1 MLEIRDLSITLQT
14 AQGPKKVVQHV
25 DFQIPTGTTLGIV
38 GESGSGKTMLCYAIL
53 QLFRESRNYEG
64 DILLEGRSLM
74 EMDEQQL
81 RGLRG
86 NDVACI
92 LQNPMAM
99 FNPIITIGE
108 HMIETV
114 QAHRSLSKKQA
125 LHIATE
131 QLAFFQLTDSRLL
144 KKYPHE
150 LSGGMLQRVM
160 IAMAMSLRPKL
171 LLADEPTT
179 ALDVTIQAQILK
191 LMRDM
196 QKKMGTSIILITHDL
211 GVVAGMC
218 DRIIVMKEGEIVE
231 QGTTEEI
238 FANAQHPYTQ
248 KLLNALPKL
257 HEKKQPKEIATIQPG
272 IDRHKPLIEVTHLS
286 KEFPLGRG
294 QTLKAVNDLSFYIY
308 PGETLGLV
316 NLVQVNRLQVG
327 RFFNFISLQMERFCI
342 KEYL

>member
-53 QLFRESRNYEG
+53 QLFRESRHYGG
-64 DILLEGRSLM
+64 DILLEGRSLLG
-74 EMDEQQL
+74 MDEQQL

-179 ALDVTIQAQILK
+179 ALDTMTQLK
-191 LMRDM
+191 VLEELSHCQQQYQTTM
-196 QKKMGTSIILITHDL
+196 LIVSHDL
-211 GVVAGMC
+211 GVIARMADQIVVMRRGKIMEYGPAERILQNPVHSYTKALVAAKRKDDQLEKLVDSWSG
-218 DRIIVMKEGEIVE
+218 DTNGILYELDTNYWVR
-231 QGTTEEI
+231 QEES
-238 FANAQHPYTQ
+238 
-248 KLLNALPKL
+248 
-257 HEKKQPKEIATIQPG
+257 
-272 IDRHKPLIEVTHLS
+272 R
-286 KEFPLGRG
+286 
-294 QTLKAVNDLSFYIY
+294 
-308 PGETLGLV
+308 
-316 NLVQVNRLQVG
+316 
-327 RFFNFISLQMERFCI
+327 C
-342 KEYL
+342 

>member
-14 AQGPKKVVQHV
+14 ARGPKKVVQHV

-92 LQNPMAM
+92 LQNPLAM

-179 ALDVTIQAQILK
+179 ALDTMTQLK
-191 LMRDM
+191 VLEELSHCQQQYQTTM
-196 QKKMGTSIILITHDL
+196 LIVSHDL
-211 GVVAGMC
+211 GVIARMADQIVVMRRGKIMEYGPAERILQNPVHSYTKALVAAKRKDDQLEKLVDSWSG
-218 DRIIVMKEGEIVE
+218 DTNGILYELDTNYWVR
-231 QGTTEEI
+231 QEEI
-238 FANAQHPYTQ
+238 
-248 KLLNALPKL
+248 
-257 HEKKQPKEIATIQPG
+257 
-272 IDRHKPLIEVTHLS
+272 R
-286 KEFPLGRG
+286 
-294 QTLKAVNDLSFYIY
+294 
-308 PGETLGLV
+308 
-316 NLVQVNRLQVG
+316 
-327 RFFNFISLQMERFCI
+327 C
-342 KEYL
+342 

>member
-64 DILLEGRSLM
+64 DILLEGRSLLG
-74 EMDEQQL
+74 MDEQQL

-108 HMIETV
+108 HMIETL

-179 ALDVTIQAQILK
+179 ALDTMTQLK
-191 LMRDM
+191 VLEELSHCQQQYQTTM
-196 QKKMGTSIILITHDL
+196 LIVSHDL
-211 GVVAGMC
+211 GVIARMADQIVVMRRGKIMEYGPAERLLQNPVHSYTKALVAAKRKDDQLEKLVDSWSG
-218 DRIIVMKEGEIVE
+218 DTNGILYELDTNYWVR
-231 QGTTEEI
+231 QEE
-238 FANAQHPYTQ
+238 
-248 KLLNALPKL
+248 
-257 HEKKQPKEIATIQPG
+257 
-272 IDRHKPLIEVTHLS
+272 
-286 KEFPLGRG
+286 
-294 QTLKAVNDLSFYIY
+294 
-308 PGETLGLV
+308 
-316 NLVQVNRLQVG
+316 NR
-327 RFFNFISLQMERFCI
+327 C
-342 KEYL
+342 

>member
-14 AQGPKKVVQHV
+14 ARGPKKVVQHV

-64 DILLEGRSLM
+64 DILLEGRSLLG
-74 EMDEQQL
+74 MDEQQL

-99 FNPIITIGE
+99 FNPIITIGD

-179 ALDVTIQAQILK
+179 ALDTMTQLK
-191 LMRDM
+191 VLEELSHCQQQYQTTM
-196 QKKMGTSIILITHDL
+196 LIVSHDL
-211 GVVAGMC
+211 GVIARMADQIVVMRRGKIMEYGPAERLLQNHVHSYTKALVAAKRKDDQLEKLVDSWSG
-218 DRIIVMKEGEIVE
+218 DTNGILYELDTNYWVR
-231 QGTTEEI
+231 QEE
-238 FANAQHPYTQ
+238 
-248 KLLNALPKL
+248 
-257 HEKKQPKEIATIQPG
+257 
-272 IDRHKPLIEVTHLS
+272 
-286 KEFPLGRG
+286 
-294 QTLKAVNDLSFYIY
+294 
-308 PGETLGLV
+308 
-316 NLVQVNRLQVG
+316 NR
-327 RFFNFISLQMERFCI
+327 C
-342 KEYL
+342 

>member
-179 ALDVTIQAQILK
+179 ALDTMTQLK
-191 LMRDM
+191 VLEELSHCQQQYQTTM
-196 QKKMGTSIILITHDL
+196 LIVSHDL
-211 GVVAGMC
+211 GVIARMADQIVVMRRGKIMEYGPAERLLQNPVHSYTKALVAAKRKDDQLEKLVDSWSG
-218 DRIIVMKEGEIVE
+218 DTNGILYELDTNYWVR
-231 QGTTEEI
+231 QEE
-238 FANAQHPYTQ
+238 
-248 KLLNALPKL
+248 
-257 HEKKQPKEIATIQPG
+257 
-272 IDRHKPLIEVTHLS
+272 
-286 KEFPLGRG
+286 
-294 QTLKAVNDLSFYIY
+294 
-308 PGETLGLV
+308 
-316 NLVQVNRLQVG
+316 NR
-327 RFFNFISLQMERFCI
+327 C
-342 KEYL
+342 

>member
-53 QLFRESRNYEG
+53 QLFRESRHYGG
-64 DILLEGRSLM
+64 DILLEGRSLLG
-74 EMDEQQL
+74 MDEQQL

-99 FNPIITIGE
+99 FNPIITIGD

-179 ALDVTIQAQILK
+179 ALDTMTQLK
-191 LMRDM
+191 VLEELSHCQQQYQTTM
-196 QKKMGTSIILITHDL
+196 LIVSHDL
-211 GVVAGMC
+211 GVIARMADQIVVMRRGKIMEYGPAERLLQNPVHSYTKALVAAKRKDDQLEKLVDSWSG
-218 DRIIVMKEGEIVE
+218 DTNGILYELDTNYWVR
-231 QGTTEEI
+231 QEE
-238 FANAQHPYTQ
+238 
-248 KLLNALPKL
+248 
-257 HEKKQPKEIATIQPG
+257 
-272 IDRHKPLIEVTHLS
+272 
-286 KEFPLGRG
+286 
-294 QTLKAVNDLSFYIY
+294 
-308 PGETLGLV
+308 
-316 NLVQVNRLQVG
+316 NR
-327 RFFNFISLQMERFCI
+327 C
-342 KEYL
+342 

>member
-14 AQGPKKVVQHV
+14 ARGPKKVVQHV

-53 QLFRESRNYEG
+53 QLFRESRHYGG
-64 DILLEGRSLM
+64 DILLEGRSLLG
-74 EMDEQQL
+74 MDEQQL
-81 RGLRG
+81 RDLRG

-99 FNPIITIGE
+99 FNPIITIGD

-179 ALDVTIQAQILK
+179 ALDTMTQLK
-191 LMRDM
+191 VLEELSHCQQQYQTTM
-196 QKKMGTSIILITHDL
+196 LIVSHDL
-211 GVVAGMC
+211 GVIARMADQIVVMRRGKIMEYGPAERLLQNPVHSYTKALVAAKRKDDQLEKLVDSWSG
-218 DRIIVMKEGEIVE
+218 DTNGILYELDTNYWVR
-231 QGTTEEI
+231 QEE
-238 FANAQHPYTQ
+238 
-248 KLLNALPKL
+248 
-257 HEKKQPKEIATIQPG
+257 
-272 IDRHKPLIEVTHLS
+272 
-286 KEFPLGRG
+286 
-294 QTLKAVNDLSFYIY
+294 
-308 PGETLGLV
+308 
-316 NLVQVNRLQVG
+316 NR
-327 RFFNFISLQMERFCI
+327 C
-342 KEYL
+342 

>member
-53 QLFRESRNYEG
+53 QLFRESRHYGG
-64 DILLEGRSLM
+64 DILLEGRSLLG
-74 EMDEQQL
+74 MDEQQL

-179 ALDVTIQAQILK
+179 ALDTMTQLK
-191 LMRDM
+191 VLEELSHCQQQYQTTM
-196 QKKMGTSIILITHDL
+196 LIVSHDL
-211 GVVAGMC
+211 GVIARMADQIVVMRRGKIMEYGPAERLLQNPVHSYTKALVAAKRKDDQLEKLVDSWSG
-218 DRIIVMKEGEIVE
+218 DTNGILYELDTNYWVR
-231 QGTTEEI
+231 QEES
-238 FANAQHPYTQ
+238 
-248 KLLNALPKL
+248 
-257 HEKKQPKEIATIQPG
+257 
-272 IDRHKPLIEVTHLS
+272 R
-286 KEFPLGRG
+286 
-294 QTLKAVNDLSFYIY
+294 
-308 PGETLGLV
+308 
-316 NLVQVNRLQVG
+316 
-327 RFFNFISLQMERFCI
+327 C
-342 KEYL
+342 

>member
-14 AQGPKKVVQHV
+14 AQGLKKVVQHV

-64 DILLEGRSLM
+64 DILLEGRSLLG
-74 EMDEQQL
+74 MDEQQL

-108 HMIETV
+108 HMIETL

-131 QLAFFQLTDSRLL
+131 QLAFFQLSDSRPL

-160 IAMAMSLRPKL
+160 IALAMSLRPKL

-179 ALDVTIQAQILK
+179 ALDTMTQLKILEE
-191 LMRDM
+191 LSHCQQQYQTTM
-196 QKKMGTSIILITHDL
+196 LIVSHDL
-211 GVVAGMC
+211 GVIARMADQIVVMRRGKIMEYGPAERLLQNPVHSYTRALVAAKRKDDQLEKLVDSWSG
-218 DRIIVMKEGEIVE
+218 DTNGILYELDTNYWVR
-231 QGTTEEI
+231 QEES
-238 FANAQHPYTQ
+238 
-248 KLLNALPKL
+248 
-257 HEKKQPKEIATIQPG
+257 
-272 IDRHKPLIEVTHLS
+272 R
-286 KEFPLGRG
+286 
-294 QTLKAVNDLSFYIY
+294 
-308 PGETLGLV
+308 
-316 NLVQVNRLQVG
+316 
-327 RFFNFISLQMERFCI
+327 C
-342 KEYL
+342 

>member
-64 DILLEGRSLM
+64 DILLEGRSLLG
-74 EMDEQQL
+74 MDEQQL

-108 HMIETV
+108 HMIETL

-131 QLAFFQLTDSRLL
+131 QLAFFQLSDSRLL

-160 IAMAMSLRPKL
+160 IALAMSLRPKL

-179 ALDVTIQAQILK
+179 ALDTMTQLKILEE
-191 LMRDM
+191 LSHCQQQYQTTM
-196 QKKMGTSIILITHDL
+196 LIVSHDL
-211 GVVAGMC
+211 GV
-218 DRIIVMKEGEIVE
+218 
-231 QGTTEEI
+231 
-238 FANAQHPYTQ
+238 
-248 KLLNALPKL
+248 
-257 HEKKQPKEIATIQPG
+257 IAP
-272 IDRHKPLIEVTHLS
+272 S
-286 KEFPLGRG
+286 
-294 QTLKAVNDLSFYIY
+294 
-308 PGETLGLV
+308 
-316 NLVQVNRLQVG
+316 
-327 RFFNFISLQMERFCI
+327 
-342 KEYL
+342 

>member
-92 LQNPMAM
+92 LQNPLAM

-179 ALDVTIQAQILK
+179 ALDTMTQLK
-191 LMRDM
+191 VLEELSHCQQQYQTTM
-196 QKKMGTSIILITHDL
+196 LIVSHDL
-211 GVVAGMC
+211 GVIARMADQIVVMRREKIMEYGPAERILQNPVHSYTKALVAAKRKDDQLEKLVDSWSG
-218 DRIIVMKEGEIVE
+218 DTNGILYELDTNYWVR
-231 QGTTEEI
+231 QEES
-238 FANAQHPYTQ
+238 
-248 KLLNALPKL
+248 
-257 HEKKQPKEIATIQPG
+257 
-272 IDRHKPLIEVTHLS
+272 R
-286 KEFPLGRG
+286 
-294 QTLKAVNDLSFYIY
+294 
-308 PGETLGLV
+308 
-316 NLVQVNRLQVG
+316 
-327 RFFNFISLQMERFCI
+327 C
-342 KEYL
+342 

>member
-14 AQGPKKVVQHV
+14 ARGPKKVVQHV

-53 QLFRESRNYEG
+53 QLFRESRHYGG
-64 DILLEGRSLM
+64 DILLEGRSLLG
-74 EMDEQQL
+74 MDEQQL

-179 ALDVTIQAQILK
+179 ALDTMTQLK
-191 LMRDM
+191 VLEELSHCQQQYQTTM
-196 QKKMGTSIILITHDL
+196 LIVSHDL
-211 GVVAGMC
+211 GVIARMADQIVVMRRGKIMEYGPAERILQNPVHSYTKALVAAKRKDDQLEKLVDSWSG
-218 DRIIVMKEGEIVE
+218 DTNGILYELDTNYWVR
-231 QGTTEEI
+231 QEERADVRNPTSI
-238 FANAQHPYTQ
+238 
-248 KLLNALPKL
+248 
-257 HEKKQPKEIATIQPG
+257 
-272 IDRHKPLIEVTHLS
+272 
-286 KEFPLGRG
+286 
-294 QTLKAVNDLSFYIY
+294 
-308 PGETLGLV
+308 
-316 NLVQVNRLQVG
+316 
-327 RFFNFISLQMERFCI
+327 
-342 KEYL
+342 

>member
-53 QLFRESRNYEG
+53 QLFRESRHYGG

-179 ALDVTIQAQILK
+179 ALDTMTQLK
-191 LMRDM
+191 VLEELSHCQQQYQTTM
-196 QKKMGTSIILITHDL
+196 LIVSHDL
-211 GVVAGMC
+211 GVIARMADQIVVMRRGKIMEYGPAERILQNPVHSYTKALVAAKRK
-218 DRIIVMKEGEIVE
+218 DDQLE
-231 QGTTEEI
+231 
-238 FANAQHPYTQ
+238 
-248 KLLNALPKL
+248 KLVDSWSGDTN
-257 HEKKQPKEIATIQPG
+257 G
-272 IDRHKPLIEVTHLS
+272 IL
-286 KEFPLGRG
+286 
-294 QTLKAVNDLSFYIY
+294 Y
-308 PGETLGLV
+308 
-316 NLVQVNRLQVG
+316 
-327 RFFNFISLQMERFCI
+327 
-342 KEYL
+342 

>member
-64 DILLEGRSLM
+64 DILLEGRSLLG
-74 EMDEQQL
+74 MDEQQL

-179 ALDVTIQAQILK
+179 ALDTMTQLK
-191 LMRDM
+191 VLEELSHCQQQYQTTM
-196 QKKMGTSIILITHDL
+196 LIVSHDL
-211 GVVAGMC
+211 GVIARMADQIVVMRRGKIMEYGPAERLLQNPVHSYTKALVAAKRKDDQLEKLVDSWSG
-218 DRIIVMKEGEIVE
+218 DTNGILYELDTNYWVR
-231 QGTTEEI
+231 QEE
-238 FANAQHPYTQ
+238 
-248 KLLNALPKL
+248 
-257 HEKKQPKEIATIQPG
+257 
-272 IDRHKPLIEVTHLS
+272 
-286 KEFPLGRG
+286 
-294 QTLKAVNDLSFYIY
+294 
-308 PGETLGLV
+308 
-316 NLVQVNRLQVG
+316 NR
-327 RFFNFISLQMERFCI
+327 C
-342 KEYL
+342 

>member
-179 ALDVTIQAQILK
+179 ALDTMTQLK
-191 LMRDM
+191 VLEELSHCQQQYQTTM
-196 QKKMGTSIILITHDL
+196 LIVSHDL
-211 GVVAGMC
+211 GVIARMADQIVVMRRGKIMEYGPAERLLQNPVHSYTKALVAAKRKDDQLEKLVDSWSG
-218 DRIIVMKEGEIVE
+218 DTNGILYELDTNYWVR
-231 QGTTEEI
+231 QEES
-238 FANAQHPYTQ
+238 
-248 KLLNALPKL
+248 
-257 HEKKQPKEIATIQPG
+257 
-272 IDRHKPLIEVTHLS
+272 R
-286 KEFPLGRG
+286 
-294 QTLKAVNDLSFYIY
+294 
-308 PGETLGLV
+308 
-316 NLVQVNRLQVG
+316 
-327 RFFNFISLQMERFCI
+327 C
-342 KEYL
+342 

>member
-1 MLEIRDLSITLQT
+1 MLEIKDLSITLQT
-14 AQGPKKVVQHV
+14 AHGPKTVVQHV
-25 DFQIPTGTTLGIV
+25 DFHIPTGTTLGIV

-53 QLFRESRNYEG
+53 QLFRESRHYEG

-74 EMDEQQL
+74 KMDEQQL

-108 HMIETV
+108 HMIETL

-131 QLAFFQLTDSRLL
+131 QLAYFQLTDSTLL

-160 IAMAMSLRPKL
+160 IALAMSLRPKL

-179 ALDVTIQAQILK
+179 ALDTMTQLKILEE
-191 LMRDM
+191 LSHCQQQYQTTM
-196 QKKMGTSIILITHDL
+196 LIVSHDL
-211 GVVAGMC
+211 GVIARMAEQIVVMRRGIIMEYGPAERLLQNPVHSYSRALVAAKRN
-218 DRIIVMKEGEIVE
+218 DDQLE
-231 QGTTEEI
+231 QLVDSWSGDT
-238 FANAQHPYTQ
+238 N
-248 KLLNALPKL
+248 
-257 HEKKQPKEIATIQPG
+257 G
-272 IDRHKPLIEVTHLS
+272 ILYELDTNYWVRQEVS
-286 KEFPLGRG
+286 R
-294 QTLKAVNDLSFYIY
+294 
-308 PGETLGLV
+308 
-316 NLVQVNRLQVG
+316 
-327 RFFNFISLQMERFCI
+327 C
-342 KEYL
+342 

>member
-14 AQGPKKVVQHV
+14 ARGPKKVVQHV

-99 FNPIITIGE
+99 FNPIITIGD

-179 ALDVTIQAQILK
+179 ALDTMTQFKVLEELSHCQQQYQTT
-191 LMRDM
+191 M
-196 QKKMGTSIILITHDL
+196 LIVSHDL
-211 GVVAGMC
+211 GVIARMADQIVVMRRGKIMEYGPAERLLQNPVHSYTKALVAAKRKDDQLEKLVDSWSG
-218 DRIIVMKEGEIVE
+218 DTNGILYELDTNYWVR
-231 QGTTEEI
+231 QEE
-238 FANAQHPYTQ
+238 
-248 KLLNALPKL
+248 
-257 HEKKQPKEIATIQPG
+257 
-272 IDRHKPLIEVTHLS
+272 
-286 KEFPLGRG
+286 
-294 QTLKAVNDLSFYIY
+294 
-308 PGETLGLV
+308 
-316 NLVQVNRLQVG
+316 NR
-327 RFFNFISLQMERFCI
+327 C
-342 KEYL
+342 